1 MDAMDIVLV
10 VMISLVFLFAV
21 GLGGYAVLREFV
33 TRAHRYAITLKNNE
47 GAFIGLCTQKRWGR
61 WTFEDVKITPLN
73 PGGAHRAA
81 APGKLYVPTANILY
95 YQEITEVANVS
106 Q

>member
-1 MDAMDIVLV
+1 MDVVLV
-10 VMISLVFLFAV
+10 VLMSLILLLFGTV
-21 GLGGYAVLREFV
+21 VTYALVTEFV
-33 TRAHRYAITLKNNE
+33 SRATRYAITLKNNE
-47 GAFIGLCTQKRWGR
+47 GAFIALCTRKRWKY
-61 WTFEDVKITPLN
+61 WTFENVQITPTN
-73 PGGAHRAA
+73 PGGEYRAA

>member
-1 MDAMDIVLV
+1 MNVVLV
-10 VMISLVFLFAV
+10 VLMSLILAM
-21 GLGGYAVLREFV
+21 VLSIGTYCVIGEFV
-33 TRAHRYAITLKNNE
+33 TRAHRYAVTLKNNE
-47 GAFIGLCTQKRWGR
+47 GAFIALCTQKRWGR
-61 WTFEDVKITPLN
+61 WTFEDVKITPTN
-73 PGGAHRAA
+73 PGGEYRTA